1 MAAGLWELKGK
12 QAERQTLLSRDD
24 ITTKAIKKLQHQV
37 FRGKMKHHLRVVT
50 GSHDRDIWQVPPSR
64 SSQFRRKEP

>member
-24 ITTKAIKKLQHQV
+24 ITTKAIKKTAASSVPWKNEASPQ
-37 FRGKMKHHLRVVT
+37 G
-50 GSHDRDIWQVPPSR
+50 GDRFS
-64 SSQFRRKEP
+64 